1 MSVLL
6 TIVVPVHNREQLV
19 LRTLDSIAA
28 STSTA
33 FRLLVVDN
41 ASTDA
46 SYDVCRSWVEAHR
59 PEGLDAVLLRETTP
73 GAPAARNRGLS
84 VCDTPWVYFFDSD
97 DLFDERFVERFLAML
112 PADDVDLFCFP
123 TRQDVEGHVT
133 VRAYTPTSD
142 AAVHVVNSM
151 LSTQSMVFRSSWLR
165 ALGGWNEHLDIW
177 QDWELGLRALL
188 AKPRLRWSCSSAFH
202 RIVVHPDSITGRS
215 FTATMAAV
223 ASAMRIGLQD
233 VLNTEALTPSE
244 RQRLQAAFY
253 YRARIMAGK
262 FATEGNPAGRAL
274 FREIAGECIAS
285 PSRVQRLTGRIL
297 EAYTA
302 HGGRGAW
309 RLALWMLK

>member
-28 STSTA
+28 STSSA

-46 SYDVCRSWVEAHR
+46 SYDVCRSWVEVHR
-59 PEGLDAVLLRETTP
+59 SAGLDAALLREATP
-73 GAPAARNRGLS
+73 GAPSARNCGLS
-84 VCDTPWVYFFDSD
+84 ECDTPWVYFFDSD
-97 DLFDERFVERFLAML
+97 DLFDERFVESFLAML

-123 TRQDVEGHVT
+123 TCQDVEGHVS
-133 VRAYTPTSD
+133 VRAYTPTAD
-142 AAVHVVNSM
+142 AAVHVVSSM
-151 LSTQSMVFRSSWLR
+151 LSTQSMVFRTSWLR

-188 AKPRLRWSCSSAFH
+188 AQPRLRWSCSSAFH
-202 RIVVHPDSITGRS
+202 RIIVHPNSITGSS
-215 FTATMAAV
+215 FTATMPAV
-223 ASAMRIGLQD
+223 TSAMRIGLQD
-233 VLNTEALTPSE
+233 VQLSEHLTSEE
-244 RQRLQAAFY
+244 RQRLRAAFY
-253 YRARIMAGK
+253 FRARIMAGK
-262 FATEGNPAGRAL
+262 FAKEANPTGRDL

-285 PSRVQRLTGRIL
+285 PSRVQLLTGRML

-302 HGGRGAW
+302 RGGRGAW